1 MTSFGSKS
9 TRFVRLYF
17 LLIAVLCRELK
28 PTHTDVHG
36 CNLLLWYFNKPYCF
50 RFRPL
55 ICRYFYVINLS
66 EHRITVV
73 SCIQISMNSKG
84 MYTHEL
90 RFVYS
95 IQ

>member
-28 PTHTDVHG
+28 PTHTDEHG
-36 CNLLLWYFNKPYCF
+36 CNLLLWYLNKPYFF

-55 ICRYFYVINLS
+55 ICRYLS

-90 RFVYS
+90 RFV
-95 IQ
+95 